1 MPKTEY
7 RLQYEEVPQG
17 KGEIPVITVAAGA
30 SSRMCGT
37 NKQLLPLCGIPAVIR
52 TLMRLEACEK
62 ISNII
67 LVTRAEDIFV
77 LQQLAEKYSLSK
89 LTDIVCGGE
98 TRRQSVENG
107 LARLPQNAERVL
119 IHDGARPFVT
129 EKIVNEV
136 IGALEK
142 HCAVACAVK
151 PKDTVKQ
158 INAEGYVV
166 STPDREALAS
176 VQTPQGVWVREYRAA
191 LQSVEN
197 SPTLTDDMS
206 VMEAAG
212 YTPFIVQGS
221 YDNIKI
227 TTPEDIPLAEYLILK
242 ESEA

>member
-7 RLQYEEVPQG
+7 RLQYEEVPQSS
-17 KGEIPVITVAAGA
+17 GEIPVITVAAGA
-30 SSRMCGT
+30 SSRMGGK

-52 TLMRLEACEK
+52 TLMRFEACEK

-77 LQQLAEKYSLSK
+77 IQRLAEEYLLSK

-98 TRRQSVENG
+98 TRRKSVENG
-107 LARLPQNAERVL
+107 LARLPQGAERVL

-129 EKIVNEV
+129 EKV
-136 IGALEK
+136 INGVISALKE

-151 PKDTVKQ
+151 PKDTVKKV
-158 INAEGYVV
+158 NSDGYVI
-166 STPDREALAS
+166 STPDRESLVS
-176 VQTPQGVWVREYRAA
+176 VQTPQGVWVNEYRAA
-191 LQSVEN
+191 LQSVGD
-197 SPTLTDDMS
+197 SPAFTDDMS

-212 YTPFIVQGS
+212 HTPFIVPGS

-227 TTPEDIPLAEYLILK
+227 TTPEDIPLAEYLISK
-242 ESEA
+242 EAEE